1 MNCSIIASLIFL
13 IGAGSLFLSVFFW
26 KKSKKQLFALQWII
40 ILIIVLSC
48 YHTLI
53 SGIFQVLCIPIN
65 VIFIGVVDLISSI
78 FFWYIIIKYKD
89 IQHYKFELVDL
100 IFIVLLLLG
109 LIYFTKVH
117 YSGMSLR
124 INYASID
131 AGVHFKNALYT
142 INFQKVDGMFYDMV
156 WNALFIEFLG
166 VFVSPSAFYKL
177 YVLAD
182 ILNLGLAAA
191 MFYCVIRHKI
201 SSSFEKIIGV
211 LLSGIY
217 VITYPLNVTLFG
229 FTYLG
234 MSITI
239 IGIIILLMEFY
250 MKNEISIKFCILL
263 LMLTCFG
270 VFETYVLFVPVLYFA
285 VILCVFFKQS
295 KAKCLFSKDT
305 ILTSCAIF
313 LVPCILGL
321 YFVYGSIFTNGVT
334 VANAINNEGGCYR
347 ELFSNFIFFIPVA
360 ILGYLMII
368 RKKEN
373 VLLEI
378 LTPLLVIFSIIIFI
392 MVLKGKASTYY
403 YYKMYYPI
411 WLVIM
416 LLNYEG
422 FLYTKNETKILSCSV
437 WGMWIL
443 LFAIFANNIETR
455 LQNKNPNILSEVR
468 SQHYVDIV
476 KFNNTYLFLPAYDE
490 QRIDLYQ
497 WVYNCID
504 LADETCIPGAV
515 RYEDNFWFQDIT
527 MQDFSDWDF
536 YNMNFKSFNEKIRK
550 INSKYILVFYDSPV
564 YLENSNYFDSFEKKY
579 VNNIGFI
586 AEIK

>member
-65 VIFIGVVDLISSI
+65 VISIGVVDLISSI

-295 KAKCLFSKDT
+295 KAKCLFSKGT

-334 VANAINNEGGCYR
+334 VANAIKNEGG
-347 ELFSNFIFFIPVA
+347 
-360 ILGYLMII
+360 
-368 RKKEN
+368 
-373 VLLEI
+373 
-378 LTPLLVIFSIIIFI
+378 
-392 MVLKGKASTYY
+392 
-403 YYKMYYPI
+403 
-411 WLVIM
+411 
-416 LLNYEG
+416 
-422 FLYTKNETKILSCSV
+422 
-437 WGMWIL
+437 
-443 LFAIFANNIETR
+443 
-455 LQNKNPNILSEVR
+455 
-468 SQHYVDIV
+468 
-476 KFNNTYLFLPAYDE
+476 
-490 QRIDLYQ
+490 
-497 WVYNCID
+497 
-504 LADETCIPGAV
+504 
-515 RYEDNFWFQDIT
+515 
-527 MQDFSDWDF
+527 
-536 YNMNFKSFNEKIRK
+536 
-550 INSKYILVFYDSPV
+550 
-564 YLENSNYFDSFEKKY
+564 
-579 VNNIGFI
+579 
-586 AEIK
+586 